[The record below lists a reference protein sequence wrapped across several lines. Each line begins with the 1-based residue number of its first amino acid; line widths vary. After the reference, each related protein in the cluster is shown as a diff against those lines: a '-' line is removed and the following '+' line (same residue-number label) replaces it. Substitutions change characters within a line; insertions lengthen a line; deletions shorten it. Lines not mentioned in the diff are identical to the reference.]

1 MKFPG
6 LLKKGTTNVDAVKA
20 LKAKLNESVG
30 STLDVANG
38 NFGDSTEAV
47 VKQFQ
52 KKHNLLQD
60 GIVGELTWMNLFVTT
75 PPNSVGSI
83 VLRFRAL
90 ETLQT
95 QLHVREKTNNNDGI
109 DVEKY
114 LKAVG
119 LPKGYAWCMAFVYWG
134 FKEASEQLKVKNPVP
149 RTAGVLDCLSR
160 AKTKVVALPQPGDQF
175 IMDFGAGKGHTGMV
189 VDVRGKNIFTVEGNT
204 SSDPSYVG
212 EDREGNGVFQRS
224 RPISSIKNFIRY
236 T

>member
-160 AKTKVVALPQPGDQF
+160 AKAKVVALPQPGDQF